1 MAERDPYQVLGVSRG
16 ASDAQIKKAFRKLA
30 RQYHPDRND
39 GSDAAESK
47 FKEVQSAYNSIGD
60 AKSRREHEQ
69 SQMFGGGMPRGRG
82 GGGGFQQRGG
92 MDDILSQMF
101 SGGGGGQASQQ
112 RQTRQQR
119 PQPPQERGHD
129 ATAWLDLTPE
139 QAKDGGEFNATYTQ
153 LIPGTHGSIDR
164 KRKTLRVKVK
174 PGSENGHDIR
184 LKGQGHGHPQG
195 VNGDL
200 IVKLR
205 IDPGEGC
212 RWDGNRIV
220 KEVEIPYS
228 TMLLGG
234 KVTVELPSGVKGKI
248 TIPPLSQNGDRQRV
262 KDIDIEFVLAEQETL
277 TKRQTDAL
285 KALKDVG
292 L

>member
-16 ASDAQIKKAFRKLA
+16 ASDAEIKKAFRKLA

-39 GSDAAESK
+39 GSATAEAK
-47 FKEVQSAYNSIGD
+47 FKEVQSAYDSIGD

-69 SQMFGGGMPRGRG
+69 NQMFAGGGNPFGGRG
-82 GGGGFQQRGG
+82 GNMGGMGG

-101 SGGGGGQASQQ
+101 GGGGGGSQ
-112 RQTRQQR
+112 RRQQR
-119 PQPPQERGHD
+119 PQAPQAPQERGHD
-129 ATAWLDLTPE
+129 ATAWLDVTPE
-139 QAKDGGEFNATYTQ
+139 QAKNGGGFNISYTQ

-174 PGSENGHDIR
+174 PGSKNGSDMR

-200 IVKLR
+200 IVKIR

-220 KEVEIPYS
+220 KEVEITYS
-228 TMLLGG
+228 TLLLGG
-234 KVTVELPSGVKGKI
+234 KVTVELPNGVKGKI
-248 TIPPLSQNGDRQRV
+248 TIPPLSQNGDRQRINN
-262 KDIDIEFVLAEQETL
+262 IDLEFVLAETEKL
-277 TKRQTDAL
+277 TKKQKNAL
-285 KALKDVG
+285 DALKDVG